1 MDFYDFRWDFYGK
14 RFNFYGFRWIS
25 MILDR
30 ISMLSDETYM
40 EKMGFLW
47 GEKGLKYGIVKLTV
61 D

>member
-1 MDFYDFRWDFYGK
+1 
-14 RFNFYGFRWIS
+14 
-25 MILDR
+25 MILDG

-61 D
+61 DQLIEYTYEL